1 MAGPS
6 FAEFIRLLDLATDR
20 GQAFWEPTKDD
31 DCFQVHVGSGV
42 MRLTRSTYRNAYLL
56 ELIDPQDKVVEQ
68 YEPAGEEEVARAAA
82 LFRKG
87 RRKAL
92 NLEQVVQGFF
102 DRVKAMAGE

>member
-1 MAGPS
+1 VPA
-6 FAEFIRLLDLATDR
+6 
-20 GQAFWEPTKDD
+20 
-31 DCFQVHVGSGV
+31 
-42 MRLTRSTYRNAYLL
+42 LTRS
-56 ELIDPQDKVVEQ
+56 K
-68 YEPAGEEEVARAAA
+68 RAAA